1 MVSNAGM
8 ITGWIGHNAHNGRA
22 FVLVCWLLTLP
33 IKMLRTIVL
42 LKHYDRDL
50 FGGVSPFTVSDLV
63 LINDNVDLQRRD
75 GISSE

>member
-8 ITGWIGHNAHNGRA
+8 ITGWIGHNAHNGSA

-50 FGGVSPFTVSDLV
+50 FVGVSPFTVSYLV